1 MIFSRSITHDYE
13 QVHNL
18 TDGETDSGMFKNL
31 GYLEQ
36 DTKELNTYSQ
46 IMRNNEEL
54 LASHLRLNTKSGSES
69 GDNESSQ
76 HHNLVN
82 TNTHTSQVSLT
93 LENIENLP
101 PTQLNDQLR
110 RPASKNK

>member
-69 GDNESSQ
+69 GDNETSHPSQ
-76 HHNLVN
+76 PHHNLVSS
-82 TNTHTSQVSLT
+82 NTHTSQVSS
-93 LENIENLP
+93 P
-101 PTQLNDQLR
+101 
-110 RPASKNK
+110 

>member
-1 MIFSRSITHDYE
+1 MIISRSIPHDYE
-13 QVHNL
+13 QVHSIN
-18 TDGETDSGMFKNL
+18 DCEADSGMFKNL

-36 DTKELNTYSQ
+36 DTKQLNTYSQ

-76 HHNLVN
+76 HHHLVAS
-82 TNTHTSQVSLT
+82 NTHTSQVSRHFIVT
-93 LENIENLP
+93 L
-101 PTQLNDQLR
+101 QY
-110 RPASKNK
+110 SH

>member
-1 MIFSRSITHDYE
+1 MIISRSIPHDYE

-36 DTKELNTYSQ
+36 QENKEENTYSQ

-54 LASHLRLNTKSGSES
+54 LASHLRLNNKSGSES
-69 GDNESSQ
+69 GDTDTS
-76 HHNLVN
+76 HLVTN
-82 TNTHTSQVSLT
+82 NTHTSQVDRDRDFINSCFM
-93 LENIENLP
+93 
-101 PTQLNDQLR
+101 QLK
-110 RPASKNK
+110 RPQKKS

>member
-76 HHNLVN
+76 HHHLVN
-82 TNTHTSQVSLT
+82 TNTHTSQVSL
-93 LENIENLP
+93 NLP
-101 PTQLNDQLR
+101 PTQLKQE
-110 RPASKNK
+110 